1 MCLCDFEQGTSVS
14 AFSQPSQLNQLKV
27 TLPLASVPSKR
38 SWSFSSSRLDDNR
51 ARAQNLTTLWLGMDF
66 INYPVQF
73 LNLISMSNCE
83 SLICFLQSQWSDSK
97 CSLYLS
103 CDRFSV
109 IYFYISYTLYL
120 YLSVILSATF
130 FIPFKNE
137 IYGLQVNYINLI
149 LIIAKLNDSRF

>member
-1 MCLCDFEQGTSVS
+1 MEHTAQWLLSKRSLVQIALWTYDVFVWFWTGYTSVS

-38 SWSFSSSRLDDNR
+38 SRSFSSSRLDDNR

-83 SLICFLQSQWSDSK
+83 SLICFLQSQLSDSK
-97 CSLYLS
+97 CSLYLINKS
-103 CDRFSV
+103 CDWFV
-109 IYFYISYTLYL
+109 
-120 YLSVILSATF
+120 
-130 FIPFKNE
+130 
-137 IYGLQVNYINLI
+137 
-149 LIIAKLNDSRF
+149 

>member
-1 MCLCDFEQGTSVS
+1 MEHTAQWPLSKRSLVQIALWTYMCLCDFEQGTSVS

-38 SWSFSSSRLDDNR
+38 SRSFSSSRLDDNR

-83 SLICFLQSQWSDSK
+83 SLICFLQSQLSDSK
-97 CSLYLS
+97 CSLYLINKS
-103 CDRFSV
+103 CD
-109 IYFYISYTLYL
+109 
-120 YLSVILSATF
+120 
-130 FIPFKNE
+130 
-137 IYGLQVNYINLI
+137 
-149 LIIAKLNDSRF
+149 

>member
-51 ARAQNLTTLWLGMDF
+51 ARAQNLTTFWLGMNF

-97 CSLYLS
+97 CSLYLINKS
-103 CDRFSV
+103 CDRFVDVS
-109 IYFYISYTLYL
+109 YIFIFHIHCIFICLWYCLHHS
-120 YLSVILSATF
+120 LSHSKMKFMVYRSTT
-130 FIPFKNE
+130 
-137 IYGLQVNYINLI
+137 
-149 LIIAKLNDSRF
+149 

>member
-1 MCLCDFEQGTSVS
+1 MEHTAQWPLSKRSLVQIALWTYDVFVWFWTGYTSVS

-38 SWSFSSSRLDDNR
+38 SRSFSSSRLDDNR

-83 SLICFLQSQWSDSK
+83 SLICFLQSQLSDSK
-97 CSLYLS
+97 CSLYLINKS
-103 CDRFSV
+103 CDWFV
-109 IYFYISYTLYL
+109 
-120 YLSVILSATF
+120 
-130 FIPFKNE
+130 
-137 IYGLQVNYINLI
+137 
-149 LIIAKLNDSRF
+149 